1 MNDRIAILGLGYVG
15 LPLATEFAKKFKV
28 LGYDSDPKRVNEL
41 NLLIDKTKQVD
52 PSKLKNSLKRK
63 LVLSSNENMLKDFNV
78 YISTVPTPVSA
89 KKKPDLTYLISVS
102 KTIGKY
108 LKKGDLVIYES
119 TVYPGCT
126 EEECIPVLEKSSGLT
141 FNKDFFCGYSPERI
155 NPNDKK
161 HTIKNIVKITSGSNK
176 KTALF
181 VDNLYKKI
189 IKSGTHCTSS
199 IKIAEAAKVIEN
211 SQRDINI
218 AFVNELAKICS
229 LLKIDTLDVLE
240 AASSKWNF
248 LNFKPGLVGG
258 HCIGVDPYYL
268 TYKAQSVGYHPE
280 IILAGRRLN
289 DGMGAYISVQLVK
302 AMLKKLI
309 HVQDSRVLVMGLT
322 FKEDCPDHRIINCA
336 FKLHEENLDK
346 QLVLVSKDTN
356 MRLKARSLG
365 LLAEDYT
372 TDAIEDVSHI
382 YPGSRLIEDVSSAEI
397 DMIYD
402 ADGVDFNDLKSIKKP
417 IPNENYILRNG
428 QKSVLAYFDPFEK
441 KITQINNLNAYGITP
456 RNAEQSFALNML
468 LDERIQLVTLSGKA
482 GTGKTLLALACA
494 LEKRKRFRK
503 IFLARPIVP
512 LSNKDLGFLPGDIH
526 SKLDPYMQP
535 LFDNLSVIRHQFK
548 SNEKRAQR
556 INEMLEEEKLLITPL
571 AYIRGRSLQKS
582 FFIVDEAQN
591 LTPHEIKTIITRAGE
606 GTKVVFTGDIHQID
620 HPYLDKKSNGLTYLI
635 SRMKGQNVFAHITLE
650 KGERSDLAELASN
663 LL

>member
-1 MNDRIAILGLGYVG
+1 MANTSKKIFVLDTNVILHD
-15 LPLATEFAKKFKV
+15 ATCIQNFEDNEVVIPISALEELDQFKRGNEQIHYNAREF
-28 LGYDSDPKRVNEL
+28 LRLLDELSIDSNSNEL
-41 NLLIDKTKQVD
+41 NQ
-52 PSKLKNSLKRK
+52 
-63 LVLSSNENMLKDFNV
+63 
-78 YISTVPTPVSA
+78 
-89 KKKPDLTYLISVS
+89 PD
-102 KTIGKY
+102 GKI
-108 LKKGDLVIYES
+108 KVVVNHNWHPDV
-119 TVYPGCT
+119 
-126 EEECIPVLEKSSGLT
+126 EK
-141 FNKDFFCGYSPERI
+141 
-155 NPNDKK
+155 
-161 HTIKNIVKITSGSNK
+161 
-176 KTALF
+176 
-181 VDNLYKKI
+181 
-189 IKSGTHCTSS
+189 
-199 IKIAEAAKVIEN
+199 
-211 SQRDINI
+211 
-218 AFVNELAKICS
+218 
-229 LLKIDTLDVLE
+229 
-240 AASSKWNF
+240 
-248 LNFKPGLVGG
+248 
-258 HCIGVDPYYL
+258 
-268 TYKAQSVGYHPE
+268 
-280 IILAGRRLN
+280 
-289 DGMGAYISVQLVK
+289 
-302 AMLKKLI
+302 
-309 HVQDSRVLVMGLT
+309 T

-365 LLAEDYT
+365 LMAEDYT
-372 TDAIEDVSHI
+372 TDTIEDVNHI
-382 YPGSRLIEDVSSAEI
+382 YPGNRLIENVSSEEI
-397 DMIYD
+397 DMIYN
-402 ADGVDFNDLKSIKKP
+402 ADGVDFKNLESIQKP
-417 IPNENYILRNG
+417 VPNENYILRNG

-441 KITQINNLNAYGITP
+441 EITQINNLNAYGITP

-635 SRMKGQNVFAHITLE
+635 SRMKGQSVFAHINLE

-663 LL
+663 LLWLTNHLIDHQFFLLPFFQLLCGLILSPH

>member
-1 MNDRIAILGLGYVG
+1 MANTSKKVFVLDTNVILHD
-15 LPLATEFAKKFKV
+15 ATCIQNFEDNEVVIPISALEELDQFKRGNEQIHYNAREF
-28 LGYDSDPKRVNEL
+28 LRLLDELSIDSNSNEL
-41 NLLIDKTKQVD
+41 NQ
-52 PSKLKNSLKRK
+52 
-63 LVLSSNENMLKDFNV
+63 
-78 YISTVPTPVSA
+78 
-89 KKKPDLTYLISVS
+89 PD
-102 KTIGKY
+102 GKI
-108 LKKGDLVIYES
+108 KVVVNHNWHPDV
-119 TVYPGCT
+119 
-126 EEECIPVLEKSSGLT
+126 EK
-141 FNKDFFCGYSPERI
+141 
-155 NPNDKK
+155 
-161 HTIKNIVKITSGSNK
+161 
-176 KTALF
+176 
-181 VDNLYKKI
+181 
-189 IKSGTHCTSS
+189 
-199 IKIAEAAKVIEN
+199 
-211 SQRDINI
+211 
-218 AFVNELAKICS
+218 
-229 LLKIDTLDVLE
+229 
-240 AASSKWNF
+240 
-248 LNFKPGLVGG
+248 
-258 HCIGVDPYYL
+258 
-268 TYKAQSVGYHPE
+268 
-280 IILAGRRLN
+280 
-289 DGMGAYISVQLVK
+289 
-302 AMLKKLI
+302 
-309 HVQDSRVLVMGLT
+309 T

-365 LLAEDYT
+365 LMAEDYT
-372 TDAIEDVSHI
+372 TDTIEDVNHI
-382 YPGSRLIEDVSSAEI
+382 YPGNRLIENVSSEEI
-397 DMIYD
+397 DMIYN
-402 ADGVDFNDLKSIKKP
+402 ADGVDFKNLESIQKP
-417 IPNENYILRNG
+417 VPNENYILRNG

-441 KITQINNLNAYGITP
+441 EITQINNLNAYGITP